1 MSTLEVFDDFK
12 IAALIAKG
20 DEDAFS
26 SLFYHYGAIINPV
39 ILKIV
44 KSAAVTEDVI
54 AEVFLKLWLNRARLP
69 EISNLSG
76 YIYRAAT
83 NIAFNELRKEKN
95 GDHAIRQLYLYSPD
109 DTINQEDAVAVKD
122 LRELINKAV
131 GALPNQRRKIY
142 QLSREEGLSRAE
154 IAAYLNISENTVKDQ
169 LRIALRFFQE
179 TVQKDFGVYIA
190 LILLKY
196 L

>member
-20 DEDAFS
+20 DEEAFT

-39 ILKIV
+39 VLRIV
-44 KSAAVTEDVI
+44 KSAAITEDVI

-95 GDHAIRQLYLYSPD
+95 GDHAIQQLYLHSPD

-169 LRIALRFFQE
+169 LRIALRFIQE